1 MKNLVLLIIL
11 ISAITLIS
19 CKNNDY
25 KLPYLGIHGF
35 ENNDTVYYTLPEFKF
50 SDQNGKDFGSREL
63 KSKPYIAY
71 FFFTSCPSI
80 CPRMTQSAGRIQKS
94 LEKFKNDFNIV
105 AFSIDPDRDT
115 ASILSQYTENFGPN
129 VGYLRLE
136 GEKLD
141 SFKATFGVETIFYTK
156 NEGNLNHYQVDHS
169 TSAFLIDPEGRIRV
183 MFDALKDAN
192 NIAHLFVDKRT
203 LFSK

>member
-1 MKNLVLLIIL
+1 MKNLIMLIIL

-35 ENNDTVYYTLPEFKF
+35 KNNDTVYYTLPEFKF

-115 ASILSQYTENFGPN
+115 F
-129 VGYLRLE
+129 
-136 GEKLD
+136 EKLREFAGRYQADPVNWHFLRGEEKKINELGIKGFYVGISKDKLEPGGFMHSEKMVLVDRDGHLRGYYTGSD
-141 SFKATFGVETIFYTK
+141 SEEIKQLI
-156 NEGNLNHYQVDHS
+156 VDMQ
-169 TSAFLIDPEGRIRV
+169 E
-183 MFDALKDAN
+183 M
-192 NIAHLFVDKRT
+192 IAEN
-203 LFSK
+203 